1 MPLFCD
7 VALAVPLDMAF
18 TYAIPPGMEPVV
30 GGRVLVPFRQQRMS
44 GIVVELHDRAPQG
57 IDDFRNDGKEERV
70 RPQGL
75 QPDFLAMPGS
85 AANEVAERVEFETSA
100 AKAAIENNPLTAA
113 LKRCATPN
121 QIFPAASKAAPVH
134 KSVPADPP
142 ISKASSNAK
151 AAWIRSVIEAL
162 DVAPVLDEQLLKLGR
177 WIADYYLAPIG
188 EVFRTMLPLVAEFK
202 RTITYRITDQGHM
215 ALHLAGMSGSPARSQ
230 RTPDEQLVEFRVLDY
245 LAEREGVRE
254 QSLRGATKVS
264 KALLAGMVRK
274 KWIAREDVS
283 AVRDAVRTIKVAV
296 LLGAEAASEG
306 KIAEASPPP
315 DGPEARP
322 HTETQHPQNERSAG
336 DSPAVAG
343 ATSPR
348 SSLAK
353 KLNNN
358 QRALIDA
365 LAAAGGR
372 LPVETLR
379 DLDVPR
385 TTLATLVRRG
395 LIEIVEEPE
404 DRTAPKLKPRRSPFE
419 FEFSPAQKEAV
430 KQILE
435 SVGARKFTGMLLH
448 GVTGSGKTAVYLA
461 VMREVL
467 EQGRSSIL
475 LVPEIGLTPAM
486 AADLIQVFGDEVAI
500 LHSGLS
506 DDERAEQWH
515 RIKRGEAR
523 VVVGTRSAV
532 FAPVSDLALVIVDE
546 EQDSSYKQEETPRY
560 HARDVAVM
568 RAKMAGA
575 VVVLGSATPSLESYY
590 NAKKH
595 KYALLELPDRV
606 EQRPLPEV
614 EILDMRQEFQETGQ
628 EQVISRKLAEE
639 IRERLEKKE
648 QVMVLLNRRGY
659 SPVVLCR
666 ACGETLQCKNCAVSM
681 THHKREHKM
690 ECHYCGHVA
699 QIPNKCAK
707 CGSEYVYFV
716 GTGSEK
722 LEELLHGMFPQARI
736 GRLDRDT
743 VRGREDF
750 ERALNALNEGELD
763 MLVGT
768 QMIAK
773 GHDVHGVTLVGVVGA
788 DHALSLPDFR
798 AAERTFQLLTQVA
811 GRAGRGNSPGKVVLQ
826 TYFPDHYAVQFAAR
840 HDFAG
845 FYDKELQFRSWMH
858 YPPYSAIANVVIR
871 SEKLD
876 EALAWSGELGRWFE
890 KTRHEGIRVLGPAA
904 APILRL
910 KRDYRYHF
918 ILKSPSREKMNAL
931 LRAMLKEAAAK
942 KIPRTQVIVD
952 VDAVWL
958 M

>member
-1 MPLFCD
+1 MPLYSD
-7 VALAVPLDMAF
+7 VALPVPLDMVF
-18 TYAIPPGMEPVV
+18 TYAIPPGMEPVI

-44 GIVVELHDRAPQG
+44 GIVVDLHD
-57 IDDFRNDGKEERV
+57 
-70 RPQGL
+70 
-75 QPDFLAMPGS
+75 
-85 AANEVAERVEFETSA
+85 
-100 AKAAIENNPLTAA
+100 
-113 LKRCATPN
+113 C
-121 QIFPAASKAAPVH
+121 
-134 KSVPADPP
+134 PP
-142 ISKASSNAK
+142 TVKIKK
-151 AAWIRSVIEAL
+151 VLEAL
-162 DVAPVLDEQLLKLGR
+162 DLTPVLDEQLLKMGK
-177 WIADYYLAPIG
+177 WIADYYLAPLG
-188 EVFRTMLPLVAEFK
+188 EVFRTMLPLSAEFK
-202 RTITYRITDQGHM
+202 RAITYRITDAGHM

-230 RTPDEQLVEFRVLDY
+230 RTPEQQFVEFRVLDY
-245 LAEREGVRE
+245 LAEREDVRE
-254 QSLRGATKVS
+254 ESLRGATRVP

-274 KWIAREDVS
+274 KWITREDVS
-283 AVRDAVRTIKVAV
+283 AARDAARTVKVAV
-296 LLGAEAASEG
+296 LLGV
-306 KIAEASPPP
+306 EASPPL
-315 DGPEARP
+315 DGSETRP
-322 HTETQHPQNERSAG
+322 HTNRPHTG
-336 DSPAVAG
+336 
-343 ATSPR
+343 
-348 SSLAK
+348 
-353 KLNNN
+353 KLNDN
-358 QRALIDA
+358 QRALIDV
-365 LAAAGGR
+365 LAAAGGKV
-372 LPVETLR
+372 PVEALR
-379 DLDVPR
+379 GLDVPR
-385 TTLATLVRRG
+385 TTLSTLVRRG
-395 LIEIVEEPE
+395 LVELMDEPQ
-404 DRTAPKLKPRRSPFE
+404 DFAVSRIKLRRTVVDFE
-419 FEFSPAQKEAV
+419 LSPAQKEALR
-430 KQILE
+430 QIQS
-435 SVGARKFTGMLLH
+435 SVVAGKFSGMLLH

-461 VMREVL
+461 AMRQVL

-475 LVPEIGLTPAM
+475 LVPEIGLTPAV
-486 AADLIQVFGDEVAI
+486 AADLHQVFGDEVAI
-500 LHSGLS
+500 LHSALT
-506 DDERAEQWH
+506 DAERAEQWH

-532 FAPVSDLALVIVDE
+532 FAPVSDLALIIVDE

-590 NAKKH
+590 NAKKN
-595 KYALLELPDRV
+595 KYALLGLPDRV

-614 EILDMRQEFQETGQ
+614 EIIDMRVEFQETGQ

-666 ACGETLQCKNCAVSM
+666 ACGKTLQCKNCAVSM
-681 THHKREHKM
+681 THHKRERKM

-699 QIPNKCAK
+699 HIPNKCAH

-722 LEELLHGMFPQARI
+722 LEELLHGMFPTARI

-743 VRGREDF
+743 VKGREDF

-773 GHDVHGVTLVGVVGA
+773 GHDIHGVTLVGVVGA
-788 DHALSLPDFR
+788 DMALALPDFR

-811 GRAGRGNSPGKVVLQ
+811 GRAGRGQSPGKVVLQ

-840 HDFAG
+840 HDFTG
-845 FYDKELQFRSWMH
+845 FYDKELQFRAWMH
-858 YPPYSAIANVVIR
+858 YPPYNAIANVLIR

-876 EALAWSGELGRWFE
+876 EALTWSGELGRWFE

-904 APILRL
+904 APITRL

-931 LRAMLKEAAAK
+931 LRGMLAEAAAR
-942 KIPRTQVIVD
+942 KIPRTQVVVD